1 MAGNGC
7 KEPTRTPGTATTA
20 TDDRNRRDRL
30 RAVGARGRE
39 QPGVH
44 PLRVRLRAAEE
55 RARLALVRRVQRI
68 RRGVVHRD
76 VRLSPP
82 HLLPVWLAAEPL
94 PAARSPCA

>member
-30 RAVGARGRE
+30 RALGARGPE
-39 QPGVH
+39 QPGVS
-44 PLRVRLRAAEE
+44 PLPLRLRAAEG

-76 VRLSPP
+76 VRLPA
-82 HLLPVWLAAEPL
+82 HDLLPVGLAAEPL